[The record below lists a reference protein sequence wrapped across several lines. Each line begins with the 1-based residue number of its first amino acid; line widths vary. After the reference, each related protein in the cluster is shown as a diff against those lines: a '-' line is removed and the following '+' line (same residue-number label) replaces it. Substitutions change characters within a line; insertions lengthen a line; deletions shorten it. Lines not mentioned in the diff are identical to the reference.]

1 MGVYLLK
8 CKNTSSRTIGSS
20 TRIPTEPCFMDQ
32 FPLQPIWSVRLIPA
46 PFKARNQHRTLSTQ
60 NVYAPYA
67 DQESGQN
74 LQRNLV
80 PHTLAKI
87 QAHPTQSNSWML
99 SKYTHWVAE
108 VHTSEVHTIVQFIAI
123 IISESKNI
131 LWTRTTE
138 SLHLL
143 GTVQFLAHI
152 SIASLHHSYN
162 RDLHNELY
170 TFFQRCF
177 FPSDSRCVSSGVQ
190 VHETDTLCN
199 HLGAVT
205 VL

>member
-8 CKNTSSRTIGSS
+8 CKNKSSRTIGTS

-46 PFKARNQHRTLSTQ
+46 PFKHRTLSTQ
-60 NVYAPYA
+60 NVYTPFSIDH
-67 DQESGQN
+67 DQESPQN

-80 PHTLAKI
+80 PHSLAKI
-87 QAHPTQSNSWML
+87 KAHPTQPNSWML

-108 VHTSEVHTIVQFIAI
+108 VHTSEVHMIVQFIAI
-123 IISESKNI
+123 IISESQNI

-143 GTVQFLAHI
+143 GTVQFLAHM

-162 RDLHNELY
+162 RNLHNELY

-177 FPSDSRCVSSGVQ
+177 FPSDSRCVPSDVQ